1 MFQIFNGGVVPR
13 LRPRRL
19 GMRRLYAVSV
29 AALLISVPARAHDY
43 WADAETLRPT
53 PGAALDVWVAGGHAF
68 PDAELALSP
77 RLLRKV
83 SLVGPDRRRG
93 AVSVEVAADKR
104 HKGSVALPD
113 APGVYLL
120 DMVIQNPRHKQ
131 PQYVGR
137 ALLLAAGDEAPPSAY
152 ALGEGLEIVPQ
163 ASLARWPADGRLP
176 VSVHKDGQ
184 PVAAALTVYPAGG
197 KPSTGRSA
205 AERPAIVQVEAGR
218 QYLITTRVG
227 RVGVSLVFQVGED
240 KGNEKADP

>member
-1 MFQIFNGGVVPR
+1 LMFQIFNGGVVPR

-137 ALLLAAGDEAPPSAY
+137 ALLLAAGDEAPPGRKKKAMNHGWRMMPGSARI
-152 ALGEGLEIVPQ
+152 AGTAARIGSPLNRKRKKD
-163 ASLARWPADGRLP
+163 ASANPPRAILTARTVRLW
-176 VSVHKDGQ
+176 
-184 PVAAALTVYPAGG
+184 
-197 KPSTGRSA
+197 STRFFISF
-205 AERPAIVQVEAGR
+205 PTLQM
-218 QYLITTRVG
+218 
-227 RVGVSLVFQVGED
+227 SVFQNRRGFE
-240 KGNEKADP
+240 NTLNLAC